1 MSSIFPPTDLLPP
14 RRGGHPSPS
23 TASAAARPAGFARLA
38 GARRGLFR
46 SARAL
51 AAAALLALTG
61 ALALPATAEAQT
73 DNTAPTLSA
82 ASVSNYGIFV
92 KLTFSE
98 DLDLPD
104 GPLSETAQA
113 AFSLIVDGN
122 AQMLSPDNSV
132 RRDTAPF
139 LSGCE
144 SRPATVAPAGSS
156 RSGRWR

>member
-73 DNTAPTLSA
+73 EDNTAPTLSD
-82 ASVSNYGIFV
+82 ASVSNSGSFV

-113 AFSLIVDGN
+113 AFSLIVDGQ
-122 AQMLSPDNSV
+122 ARV
-132 RRDTAPF
+132 
-139 LSGCE
+139 
-144 SRPATVAPAGSS
+144 
-156 RSGRWR
+156 